1 MTLKLGIPKYH
12 SYINKNY
19 VRSDG
24 STLVTGSIDMNG
36 NTLTNVSDPVNPQD
50 VASKQNV
57 DTANRLIIILLQYKR
72 VIQVL
77 YVKVNINFLLEE
89 PKLKIQLQGF

>member
-12 SYINKNY
+12 SHINKNY

-50 VASKQNV
+50 VATKQYV
-57 DTANRLIIILLQYKR
+57 DTANRFIIILLQYKR